1 MKKVRPF
8 LPVFALLFLPH
19 LMHSIGDPARQ
30 EIELPPGLPSQGQNM
45 IVAVIDRG
53 IDYFHPDF
61 INPDG
66 TTRIAYLYDMI
77 DPSGANAPNNPYG
90 IGTIF
95 DATQI
100 NGSLQNS
107 SAPLSTDRFGHG
119 TATASIAAGNAS
131 QGSYPQFAGVASEA
145 TLIIVKVTHDPFPA
159 FADQPGQMGFFDPT
173 YIPVALEFVADKVAE
188 IGQQSVT
195 LINLGSIGGPTDGTS
210 LVARAMTDF
219 VEDGHHLVCG
229 VGDDGG
235 ANNVA
240 SGNIA
245 QNEMGILTFQKE
257 AGFVRL
263 DLWYSENDRFGINII
278 DPAGNVSGS
287 LPVPNS
293 ATGAE
298 FQTGT
303 NYSYFHRG
311 AEVDFFG
318 STSDRREMLIDF
330 TGIPGEYTIEITG
343 DVIIEGDFIATLN
356 PARYNNNN
364 AFTSFITPGFSI
376 NDYAAAPG
384 VITPTDYVIKN
395 DWVDIN
401 GNQQD
406 ITGQG
411 ETGELWIGSSEGP
424 THDLRQGVDIA
435 LPGEVLFAAYSPN
448 TWYSNFSSSQVQGG
462 DGNYGLQNAVS
473 AAAPLLTG
481 SIAVILQA
489 WEERYGYFLS
499 PGELLTLL
507 HDYAVEDAFT
517 GPTPNNTWGYGKF
530 KIAPILDDILES
542 TQQIYIP
549 TTHLTLLPNPAS
561 SILNWQLDLETPV
574 LNLEV
579 LDLQGHAVFFQKGT
593 GYQGAIPVHNLAT
606 GCYLLHIQTEAG
618 NITKRFLVE

>member
-1 MKKVRPF
+1 MKKLRPF
-8 LPVFALLFLPH
+8 LPLFALLCLPQF
-19 LMHSIGDPARQ
+19 MHSIGDPARQ
-30 EIELPPGLPSQGQNM
+30 EIGLQEGLIFQGQNTV
-45 IVAVIDRG
+45 IAVIDRG

-77 DPSGANAPNNPYG
+77 DPTGANAPNNPYG

-100 NGSLQNS
+100 NSSIQNS

-131 QGSYPQFAGVASEA
+131 NGAYPQFAGVASEA

-173 YIPVALEFVADKVAE
+173 YIPVALDFVADKVAE
-188 IGQQSVT
+188 LGQQNVT

-210 LVARAMTDF
+210 TVARAMTDF
-219 VEDGHHLVCG
+219 VEAGHHLVCG

-240 SGNIA
+240 TGNIA

-293 ATGAE
+293 AAGAE
-298 FQTGT
+298 FQSGT

-311 AEVDFFG
+311 ADVDFFG
-318 STSDRREMLIDF
+318 STSDRREILIDF

-356 PARYNNNN
+356 PSRYNNDN

-395 DWVDIN
+395 DWIDIN
-401 GNQQD
+401 GNVID

-448 TWYSNFSSSQVQGG
+448 TWYSNFSTSQVQGG
-462 DGNYGLQNAVS
+462 DGNYGIQNAVS

-481 SIAVILQA
+481 SIAIILQA
-489 WEERYGYFLS
+489 WEERYGDILT
-499 PGELLTLL
+499 PEELLNLL
-507 HDYAVEDAFT
+507 HDYAVDDAFT

-530 KIAPILDDILES
+530 NIDRILDDILES
-542 TQQIYIP
+542 TQL
-549 TTHLTLLPNPAS
+549 TTLPAARLSISPNPAS
-561 SILNWQLDLETPV
+561 EMLHWQLDEDTPV
-574 LNLEV
+574 QSIEV
-579 LDLQGHAVFFQKGT
+579 LDLQGRTVFSQNNT
-593 GYQGAIPVHNLAT
+593 GLQGDIPVHGLST
-606 GCYLLHIQTEAG
+606 GCYLLRLQTEAG
-618 NITKRFLVE
+618 SLTKRFLVQ